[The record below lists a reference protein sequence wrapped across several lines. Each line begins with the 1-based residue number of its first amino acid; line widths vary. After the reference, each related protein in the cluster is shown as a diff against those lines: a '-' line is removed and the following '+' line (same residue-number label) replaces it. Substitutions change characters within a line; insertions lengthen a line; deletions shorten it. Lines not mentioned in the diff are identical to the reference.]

1 MDWKVFLLRVAV
13 ALVLGALIGAER
25 QLRQRLTG
33 LRTNALVSTGACLF
47 VLMTQGVPGLAGDA
61 SRIAAYVVSGIGFL
75 GGGVIMRDGLNVR
88 GLNTAATLWCT
99 AAIGVLCSMGLLLEA
114 TLGSLVVL
122 CANILLRDIA
132 QRLNRQDVLPA
143 SEAEQ
148 RYEVQ
153 IVCRAEDEIQV
164 RSLMLHSLGS
174 SDLRLQ
180 SLHSEDLDNPA
191 KLEVRAE
198 LLGTPEAPAQ
208 LERLVSRV
216 SLEKG
221 VSSVRWQV
229 FELAARLS
237 GGRLNTTGCR
247 GRRAPAA
254 PRPAGRRRCR
264 RGSVPAPAPSARPP
278 PTTPAVRQ
286 AAVRRWRRPGG
297 GR

>member
-1 MDWKVFLLRVAV
+1 MDWKVFLLRVAA

-47 VLMTQGVPGLAGDA
+47 VLMSQGVPGMAGDA

-114 TLGSLVVL
+114 ALGTLAVL

-132 QRLNRQDVLPA
+132 QRLNHLDTLPG
-143 SEAEQ
+143 SEVEQ
-148 RYEVQ
+148 RYSVD

-164 RSLMLHSLGS
+164 RSLMLHDLEGGS
-174 SDLRLQ
+174 LRLQ
-180 SLHSEDLDNPA
+180 SLHSQDQATPGR
-191 KLEVRAE
+191 LEVRAE
-198 LLGTPEAPAQ
+198 LLGKPGTTTQ

-221 VSSVRWQV
+221 VSSVSWRLHD
-229 FELAARLS
+229 LAAD
-237 GGRLNTTGCR
+237 
-247 GRRAPAA
+247 A
-254 PRPAGRRRCR
+254 
-264 RGSVPAPAPSARPP
+264 
-278 PTTPAVRQ
+278 
-286 AAVRRWRRPGG
+286 
-297 GR
+297 

>member
-1 MDWKVFLLRVAV
+1 MDWKVFLLRVSV

-47 VLMTQGVPGLAGDA
+47 VLMTQAVPGMLPADA
-61 SRIAAYVVSGIGFL
+61 SRVAAYVVSGIGFL

-99 AAIGVLCSMGLLLEA
+99 AAVGVLCSLGLLLEA
-114 TLGSLVVL
+114 ALGSLVVL

-132 QRLNRQDVLPA
+132 QRLNQQEVLPA
-143 SEAEQ
+143 SEVEQ
-148 RYEVQ
+148 RYEVR

-164 RSLMLHSLGS
+164 RSLMLQSFGS
-174 SDLRLQ
+174 SGLRLQ
-180 SLHSEDLDNPA
+180 SLHSEDLPNPA

-198 LLGTPEAPAQ
+198 LLGDPKAPSQ
-208 LERLVSRV
+208 LEHLASRV

-229 FELAARLS
+229 FELAS
-237 GGRLNTTGCR
+237 D
-247 GRRAPAA
+247 
-254 PRPAGRRRCR
+254 
-264 RGSVPAPAPSARPP
+264 
-278 PTTPAVRQ
+278 
-286 AAVRRWRRPGG
+286 
-297 GR
+297 

>member
-1 MDWKVFLLRVAV
+1 MDWKVFLLRVTV

-47 VLMTQGVPGLAGDA
+47 VLMTQAVPGMAATDA
-61 SRIAAYVVSGIGFL
+61 SRVAAYVVSGIGFL

-99 AAIGVLCSMGLLLEA
+99 AAIGVLCSLGLLLEA
-114 TLGSLVVL
+114 ALGSCVVL

-132 QRLNRQDVLPA
+132 QRLNHQDVLPA
-143 SEAEQ
+143 NEAEQ
-148 RYEVQ
+148 RFEVR
-153 IVCRAEDEIQV
+153 ITCRAEDEIQV
-164 RSLMLHSLGS
+164 RSLMLHSFGN
-174 SDLRLQ
+174 DGLRLQ
-180 SLHSEDLDNPA
+180 SLHSEDLANPA

-198 LLGTPEAPAQ
+198 LMGSPDAPTQ

-229 FELAARLS
+229 QELTAD
-237 GGRLNTTGCR
+237 
-247 GRRAPAA
+247 
-254 PRPAGRRRCR
+254 
-264 RGSVPAPAPSARPP
+264 
-278 PTTPAVRQ
+278 
-286 AAVRRWRRPGG
+286 
-297 GR
+297 

>member
-1 MDWKVFLLRVAV
+1 MDWKIFLLRVSV

-47 VLMTQGVPGLAGDA
+47 VLMTQAVPGMAATDA

-114 TLGSLVVL
+114 AVGTCVVL

-132 QRLNRQDVLPA
+132 QRLNLQEVLPA
-143 SEAEQ
+143 TEAEQ
-148 RYEVQ
+148 RFEVR
-153 IVCRAEDEIQV
+153 ITCRAEDEIQV

-174 SDLRLQ
+174 GGLRLQ
-180 SLHSEDLDNPA
+180 SLHSEDLANPA

-198 LLGTPEAPAQ
+198 LLGNPDAPTQ

-229 FELAARLS
+229 HELAS
-237 GGRLNTTGCR
+237 D
-247 GRRAPAA
+247 
-254 PRPAGRRRCR
+254 
-264 RGSVPAPAPSARPP
+264 
-278 PTTPAVRQ
+278 
-286 AAVRRWRRPGG
+286 
-297 GR
+297 

>member
-1 MDWKVFLLRVAV
+1 MDWKVFLLRAAA
-13 ALVLGALIGAER
+13 ALILGALIGAER

-47 VLMTQGVPGLAGDA
+47 VLMTQAVPGLGGDA

-114 TLGSLVVL
+114 VIGCLVVL

-132 QRLNRQDVLPA
+132 QRLNQQDVVPA
-143 SEAEQ
+143 SEVEQ
-148 RYEVQ
+148 RYGVE

-164 RSLMLHSLGS
+164 RSLMLHSLDGVA
-174 SDLRLQ
+174 LRLQ
-180 SLHSEDLDNPA
+180 SLHSEDQANPA

-198 LLGTPEAPAQ
+198 LLGNHGATSQ
-208 LERLVSRV
+208 LERLVSRI

-229 FELAARLS
+229 FDLA
-237 GGRLNTTGCR
+237 GE
-247 GRRAPAA
+247 
-254 PRPAGRRRCR
+254 
-264 RGSVPAPAPSARPP
+264 
-278 PTTPAVRQ
+278 
-286 AAVRRWRRPGG
+286 
-297 GR
+297 